1 MTAIMWIYSLYLKC
15 LVHEF
20 PLFPRYIFAANLY
33 ESECMNETEW
43 SVYQD
48 WHGWLHSQFGK
59 NIELDGIIYLR
70 ASPEVHSLV
79 SLASFITFYLNT
91 YSINRKILLWKI
103 DVFTFDQ
110 LKWHYTKMLLI
121 SCCWC
126 VFVEMF
132 RAIAP
137 ERQRRRARHPSGVS
151 GETPL

>member
-1 MTAIMWIYSLYLKC
+1 MTAIMWICSLYLKC
-15 LVHEF
+15 LVYEF

-79 SLASFITFYLNT
+79 SLASFIIWLHT
-91 YSINRKILLWKI
+91 
-103 DVFTFDQ
+103 V
-110 LKWHYTKMLLI
+110 
-121 SCCWC
+121 
-126 VFVEMF
+126 
-132 RAIAP
+132 
-137 ERQRRRARHPSGVS
+137 
-151 GETPL
+151 